1 MDDLNKE
8 GMVCWDLPDKFL
20 NSATKRLGWGIQS
33 VFGIHALSAKV
44 DGKPTWRVS
53 GYPQAIETWFMLY
66 NSLRINLE
74 KEMKGIKKAKAEQ
87 FYQAFTMHI
96 RENDNVAK
104 MIEGNADHKEKARE
118 LSKDCFPAPEV
129 TKFIPVD
136 KKIEERAK
144 SASRKLEPFGAERN
158 LDKIDYIRY
167 AQRNPKVANRLDTD
181 DVFVFFLGLTIGTI
195 ATFIG
200 NIWSHKYIK
209 QMESPLKKD

>member
-1 MDDLNKE
+1 M
-8 GMVCWDLPDKFL
+8 
-20 NSATKRLGWGIQS
+20 
-33 VFGIHALSAKV
+33 
-44 DGKPTWRVS
+44 
-53 GYPQAIETWFMLY
+53 
-66 NSLRINLE
+66 
-74 KEMKGIKKAKAEQ
+74 
-87 FYQAFTMHI
+87 
-96 RENDNVAK
+96 
-104 MIEGNADHKEKARE
+104 
-118 LSKDCFPAPEV
+118 
-129 TKFIPVD
+129 D